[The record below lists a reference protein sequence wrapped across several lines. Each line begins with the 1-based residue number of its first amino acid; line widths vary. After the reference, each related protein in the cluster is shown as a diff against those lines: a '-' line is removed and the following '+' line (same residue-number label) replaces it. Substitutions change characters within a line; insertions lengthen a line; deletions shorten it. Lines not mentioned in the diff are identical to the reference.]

1 MGSVIDILRRSLN
14 LVYDDHVGRLLAIS
28 QPHLKSI
35 NPNKR
40 LPLQEMLKQYNS
52 DVGTEIIRYG
62 NQLEAEVVGV
72 IEKVKDNP
80 EAPPV
85 EVVMEVI
92 DEFVQP
98 DLYKKRFDIYV
109 QSIERRMRGFGIKLN
124 LDEHRIDI
132 PKSLSFV
139 GADNNCRRIQS
150 GIANA
155 IDKLYLTRTSL
166 ENSSVESISIYAKIN
181 RLYDEHPV
189 LFWVVGLVLSL
200 GLGALAL

>member
-14 LVYDDHVGRLLAIS
+14 LGYDDHVGRLLAIS

-98 DLYKKRFDIYV
+98 DLYKKD
-109 QSIERRMRGFGIKLN
+109 
-124 LDEHRIDI
+124 
-132 PKSLSFV
+132 
-139 GADNNCRRIQS
+139 
-150 GIANA
+150 
-155 IDKLYLTRTSL
+155 
-166 ENSSVESISIYAKIN
+166 SIYMSN
-181 RLYDEHPV
+181 Q
-189 LFWVVGLVLSL
+189 SS
-200 GLGALAL
+200 GA